1 MKQTGN
7 RSEELS
13 ARAQQVIPG
22 GMYGHQ
28 SISLLPDTFPQ
39 FFGRAK
45 GARLWDVEGREYID
59 YLCGYGPNLFGY
71 GFEPIDQ
78 AASRQ
83 QMMGDVMTGPSPLI
97 VELAEAFVSMIGH
110 ADWAMFCKDG
120 TDATT
125 TAMVVARA
133 HTGRKTILVARGA
146 YHGSAPWC
154 TPRPSGILA
163 EDRAHID
170 YYQYDDIESLELACR
185 KHRGDVAAVFATPFR
200 HDLLRDQT
208 QPDPVFAR
216 AARRLCDEA
225 EALLV
230 LDDIRAGFRLA
241 RDSSWA
247 ALGVQPDLS
256 TWGKCIAN
264 GYALS
269 ALLGSNVARKAAGSV
284 YVTGSFWFA
293 AAAMAAG
300 LETLRQIRETDYLE
314 RICTT
319 GTRLREALHQQAADH
334 GFGLRQ
340 TGPVQMPQILFE
352 DDPDFRLGYTWAGEC
367 VRHGAYMHPFHN
379 MFLSAAHGPE
389 ELTRTLE
396 ATEAAFA
403 SLKLQRATL
412 QPIPKLA
419 GWLR

>member
-7 RSEELS
+7 RDEDLR

-28 SISLLPDTFPQ
+28 SVSLLPDSFPQ
-39 FFGRAK
+39 FFSRAK
-45 GARLWDVEGREYID
+45 GARLWDVDGREYID

-83 QMMGDVMTGPSPLI
+83 QMLGDVMTGPSPLI
-97 VELAEAFVSMIGH
+97 VELAETFVSMISH

-154 TPRPSGILA
+154 TPRPSGIIA

-170 YYQYDDIESLELACR
+170 YYEYNDVESLELACR
-185 KHRGDVAAVFATPFR
+185 KHRGDVAAVFASPFR

-208 QPDPVFAR
+208 QPDPVFAH

-225 EALLV
+225 GALLV

-269 ALLGSNVARKAAGSV
+269 ALLGSDVARKAASSV

-300 LETLRQIRETDYLE
+300 LETLRQIRDTDYLE
-314 RICTT
+314 RISSI
-319 GTRLREALHQQAADH
+319 GAQLREALHQQAAHH

-352 DDPDFRLGYTWAGEC
+352 DDPDFRLGYTWTGEC
-367 VRHGAYMHPFHN
+367 ARRGAYTHPFHN

-389 ELTRTLE
+389 ELTLTLE

-419 GWLR
+419 GRLG